1 MKKFYLL
8 LVVALVAFMTS
19 CGGNKAESQ
28 AQEGEKQE
36 QCEKKDGCKE
46 GEHKCCKEGEEH
58 KCCQEGEHKCCKEG
72 EHKCCK
78 EGEHKCCKE
87 GEHKCCHHEE
97 AAEEK

>member
-19 CGGNKAESQ
+19 CGGNKAELQ

-36 QCEKKDGCKE
+36 QCDKKECCKD

-58 KCCQEGEHKCCKEG
+58 KCCKAEGE
-72 EHKCCK
+72 
-78 EGEHKCCKE
+78 EHKCCKE

-97 AAEEK
+97 AAEAK

>member
-19 CGGNKAESQ
+19 CGGNKAELQ

-36 QCEKKDGCKE
+36 QCDKKECCKDGEHKCCKE

-58 KCCQEGEHKCCKEG
+58 KCCKAEGE
-72 EHKCCK
+72 
-78 EGEHKCCKE
+78 EHKCCKE

-97 AAEEK
+97 AAEAK